1 MLCTRLKN
9 YLIDPMTL
17 YPDTPAGQPL
27 VLFFHGNSFP
37 ASTYLVMLNA
47 LRQRGM
53 KVQALEKIGHNPAY
67 PVTSN
72 WPHLVEE
79 VHAFAKPLIDKH
91 PGPVVLVGHS
101 LGGMLSLMLA
111 AQFPALAQAVVMV
124 DAPAVGGLQAKVL
137 QLSKTLSLNKK
148 FSPGAISSKRR
159 NTWQSLEEV
168 HAHFA
173 SKKIFARWDPQVL
186 NDYVLHGTQE
196 EKTDQGVQRVL
207 SFDRNIET
215 QIYNSVPHNLEGLL
229 KKYPLACPVSLV
241 AARHSRE
248 MRLAGTDFTQKITKG
263 RIVMIDGTHLVP
275 MEKPMVTAAAI
286 EASILNMLSI
296 KSTK

>member
-1 MLCTRLKN
+1 
-9 YLIDPMTL
+9 MTL
-17 YPDTPAGQPL
+17 YPHTPAGQPL

-37 ASTYLVMLNA
+37 ASTYNVMLDA

-79 VHAFAKPLIDKH
+79 VHAFAKPLTEEH

-111 AQFPALAQAVVMV
+111 AQYPALANAVVMV

-137 QLSKTLSLNKK
+137 QLSKTLSLNEK

-159 NTWQSLEEV
+159 NAWQSLEEV
-168 HAHFA
+168 RAHFA
-173 SKKIFARWDPQVL
+173 SKKIFAKWDPQVL
-186 NDYVLHGTQE
+186 NDYVIHGTHE
-196 EKTDQGVQRVL
+196 EHTEQGVQRVL

-215 QIYNSVPHNLEGLL
+215 QIYNSVPHNLERLL

-263 RIVMIDGTHLVP
+263 RIMMIDGTHLVP
-275 MEKPMVTAAAI
+275 MEKPVVTAAAI
-286 EASILNMLSI
+286 EASILNMLSL
-296 KSTK
+296 KAAK